1 MAVYFFSAKILSRST
16 GHSAVAASS
25 YRSGSRLRSD
35 RTGAVHNYLYK
46 GKREVVHCAIHAPDG
61 APSWVHDRAQ
71 LWNTVESGETRINS
85 QLAREIVLGI
95 PIELPSECRS
105 KLLDGFVREVFVSLG
120 MIADYSIHDKP
131 GNPHAHILL
140 TLRELSPDGSGFASK
155 RRDWNRPEL
164 LEQWR
169 SLWADHAN
177 RALAE
182 QGFAERIDHRSF
194 ADQGI
199 SGPTTVHVGRD
210 NGANSDVVE
219 ERRDYNAYVHA
230 HRELARIQK
239 QEQLIQKQLRR
250 ITSAIIDL
258 ETTLAQALAERD
270 RPTAQKSD
278 TDSDSESTSGI
289 VLPGDADFSIAPHQ
303 VRRPLRPRTTHKSTQ
318 STYLQE
324 DTPCSDY

>member
-1 MAVYFFSAKILSRST
+1 MAIYHFNAKIISRGSST
-16 GHSAVAASS
+16 GVNAVAASA
-25 YRSGSRLRSD
+25 YRSGSRFKCE
-35 RTGAVHNYLYK
+35 RTGTEHNYRRK
-46 GKREVVHCAIHAPDG
+46 TEVQHCAIHAPDG

-71 LWNTVESGETRINS
+71 LWNTVESGEDRVNS

-95 PIELPSECRS
+95 PIELTSECRS
-105 KLLDGFVREVFVSLG
+105 KLLDGFVREAFVSLG
-120 MIADYSIHDKP
+120 MVADYAIHDKA

-140 TLRELSPDGSGFASK
+140 TLRELSPDGDGFGNK

-169 SLWADHAN
+169 ALWADHAN

-210 NGANSDVVE
+210 NGANSDVVQ
-219 ERRDYNAYVHA
+219 ERQDYNAYVHA
-230 HRELARIQK
+230 QRELARIKK
-239 QEQLIQKQLRR
+239 QEQLIQKQLQR

-270 RPTAQKSD
+270 RPTAQKAD
-278 TDSDSESTSGI
+278 TDSDRESTHGI
-289 VLPGDADFSIAPHQ
+289 VLPGDADFSVPPNQ
-303 VRRPLRPRTTHKSTQ
+303 TRRPLRPRTTHKSTQ
-318 STYLQE
+318 PTHLQE
-324 DTPCSDY
+324 DTSCSRY